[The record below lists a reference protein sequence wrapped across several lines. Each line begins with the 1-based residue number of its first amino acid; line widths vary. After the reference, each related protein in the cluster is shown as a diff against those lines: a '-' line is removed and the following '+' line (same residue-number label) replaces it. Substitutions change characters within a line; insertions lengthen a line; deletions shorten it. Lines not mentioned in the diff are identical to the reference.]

1 MAQPLPQS
9 PRLAQVNVNEVME
22 KMASKRDV
30 YNFLTLE
37 CEAYL
42 PKVDTVNIF
51 FLKQI
56 TRGAKDVSTHSPH
69 TLVREAFSRQGGG
82 GASDRGPHGGGLP
95 QARTQEA
102 VATAL
107 PAGREGLAPPRQE
120 VGVRCT
126 LHA

>member
-1 MAQPLPQS
+1 MQQLPPA
-9 PRLAQVNVNEVME
+9 PRLEHVNVNEVME

-56 TRGAKDVSTHSPH
+56 TRGAKEVSPSSSSTK
-69 TLVREAFSRQGGG
+69 
-82 GASDRGPHGGGLP
+82 
-95 QARTQEA
+95 
-102 VATAL
+102 
-107 PAGREGLAPPRQE
+107 
-120 VGVRCT
+120 
-126 LHA
+126 

>member
-1 MAQPLPQS
+1 MQQLPPA
-9 PRLAQVNVNEVME
+9 PRLEQVNVNEVME

-56 TRGAKDVSTHSPH
+56 TRGAKEVSPS
-69 TLVREAFSRQGGG
+69 S
-82 GASDRGPHGGGLP
+82 
-95 QARTQEA
+95 
-102 VATAL
+102 
-107 PAGREGLAPPRQE
+107 
-120 VGVRCT
+120 C
-126 LHA
+126 

>member
-1 MAQPLPQS
+1 MQQLPS
-9 PRLAQVNVNEVME
+9 APRLEQVNVNEVME

-56 TRGAKDVSTHSPH
+56 TRGAKEVSPSSSSTK
-69 TLVREAFSRQGGG
+69 
-82 GASDRGPHGGGLP
+82 
-95 QARTQEA
+95 
-102 VATAL
+102 
-107 PAGREGLAPPRQE
+107 
-120 VGVRCT
+120 
-126 LHA
+126 

>member
-1 MAQPLPQS
+1 MINVLINQKLQRYSKMDRIMAQPPPQS

-56 TRGAKDVSTHSPH
+56 TRGTKDVSPLPPH
-69 TLVREAFSRQGGG
+69 PLVCSM
-82 GASDRGPHGGGLP
+82 
-95 QARTQEA
+95 
-102 VATAL
+102 
-107 PAGREGLAPPRQE
+107 
-120 VGVRCT
+120 
-126 LHA
+126 

>member
-1 MAQPLPQS
+1 MQQLPPA
-9 PRLAQVNVNEVME
+9 PRLEQVNVNEVME

-56 TRGAKDVSTHSPH
+56 TRGAKEVSPSSSSTK
-69 TLVREAFSRQGGG
+69 
-82 GASDRGPHGGGLP
+82 
-95 QARTQEA
+95 
-102 VATAL
+102 
-107 PAGREGLAPPRQE
+107 
-120 VGVRCT
+120 
-126 LHA
+126 